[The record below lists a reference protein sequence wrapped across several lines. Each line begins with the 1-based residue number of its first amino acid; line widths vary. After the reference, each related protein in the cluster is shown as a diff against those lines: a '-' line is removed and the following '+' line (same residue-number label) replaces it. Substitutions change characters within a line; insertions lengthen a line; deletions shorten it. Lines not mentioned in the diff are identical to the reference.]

1 MATLS
6 NYQFSLLDATLR
18 SQTTLG
24 SKQTADAQSSIMANN
39 LLALEYQE
47 ANYVLQG
54 DTITVQEQ
62 HGNNNALTVANQVYQ
77 NDSSVAQ
84 TGESN
89 ANSVVQA
96 EQSQVSQDGTNLSNL
111 VSLSS
116 TLIQIGQYI
125 AGLINTAYVSS

>member
-84 TGESN
+84 T
-89 ANSVVQA
+89 
-96 EQSQVSQDGTNLSNL
+96 
-111 VSLSS
+111 
-116 TLIQIGQYI
+116 
-125 AGLINTAYVSS
+125 